1 MFTVHFR
8 NIIYEQTDPDTG
20 YDVDPNTGLLIDPD
34 TGLLIDPDT
43 GLLYDPV
50 SGNYY
55 DPETMQLI
63 DPATGEF
70 IDPDTGDPIPREQA
84 PIDPNTGQPVDPGTD
99 VQTATS
105 VDPNIGQPPQ
115 IDPSQLEQD
124 PETGMLVDP
133 NTGTYYNPQTMQ
145 PVDPS
150 QVPQE
155 AANLVANQQQQTN
168 LEIIKNVEKYIIYS
182 KLLNLKY
189 SLENSNI
196 LNKDPKEFNE
206 LIYHLTILL
215 SFFDTFDYDQIVQI
229 SNFLI
234 SRIDS
239 LLNVKNVKKK

>member
-20 YDVDPNTGLLIDPD
+20 YEVDPNTGLLIDPD
-34 TGLLIDPDT
+34 TGLL
-43 GLLYDPV
+43 YDPQ

-55 DPETMQLI
+55 DRETLQLV

-70 IDPDTGDPIPREQA
+70 IDPETGDPLPPELQKSTDQVTSADSSQA
-84 PIDPNTGQPVDPGTD
+84 NVQPLGDPSQVAFVDPSQANVQPLVDPSQLQQDLETGMLIDPNTG
-99 VQTATS
+99 S
-105 VDPNIGQPPQ
+105 
-115 IDPSQLEQD
+115 
-124 PETGMLVDP
+124 
-133 NTGTYYNPQTMQ
+133 YYNPQTMQ
-145 PVDPS
+145 QIDPS

-155 AANLVANQQQQTN
+155 AANLVADQQQQTN

-189 SLENSNI
+189 SLETSNI
-196 LNKDPKEFNE
+196 PNKDPKEFND

-239 LLNVKNVKKK
+239 LLNVKSEKKK